1 MSNRKPSLTRRNFL
15 VGASALLALPA
26 LGAVGDIC
34 TRRQRS
40 CIIIGSGLS
49 GLAAAYRLSRAG
61 WHVTILEARDRV
73 GGRVFSRHMGSENLV
88 CEMGGEWVGNEHER
102 VHALCKSFGIGLQR
116 HQFQSERF
124 LQDGRLS
131 GPAKLEA
138 RFTPQGRA
146 AWEAFTKKFHSYT
159 EEQQKWMDKFD
170 WWTWLRNIGMPEQDI
185 RLRDL
190 SDSTDFGE
198 TIRDLGAF
206 VGANEYISTEASPT
220 DWMDMK
226 MIGGNGRLPQ
236 ELARRIGTEQIH
248 FGTPVHE
255 IKQRQGQVSVRS
267 GQQVWKA
274 DAVICTVPTRAL
286 TQIHF
291 DPPLPPAQ
299 LNAAYQLQYGRIVK
313 TSVLYDERFWKQD
326 DFSVVTD
333 TSSHYFF
340 HATQKQ
346 KGKQGILTSYA
357 TGDKA
362 DVLASQDETRRMKIV
377 AQEMAA
383 IDERAPQLARAI
395 ASMPWQRD
403 RWTQGAYAIYKPGQW
418 FTLRPIL
425 RRPHGKVLFAGE
437 HIAEWQGFMEGAV
450 ETGEAAASALLSK

>member
-1 MSNRKPSLTRRNFL
+1 MSSNRSLTRRNFL
-15 VGASALLALPA
+15 VGASTLLALPI
-26 LGAVGDIC
+26 LGAVPDIC
-34 TRRQRS
+34 ARRQRS

-49 GLAAAYRLSRAG
+49 GLGAAYHLSRAG

-73 GGRVFSRHMGSENLV
+73 GGRVFSRHMGGENLV
-88 CEMGGEWVGNEHER
+88 CEMGAEWVGNEHER
-102 VHALCKSFGIGLQR
+102 VRALCKSLGIGLQR
-116 HQFQSERF
+116 HQFQNERL
-124 LQDGRLS
+124 LQNGHVS
-131 GPAKLEA
+131 APGKLET

-146 AWEAFTKKFHSYT
+146 AWETFTKKFHSYSL
-159 EEQQKWMDKFD
+159 EQQKWMDRFD

-206 VGANEYISTEASPT
+206 VGANEYISTAASPT

-226 MIGGNGRLPQ
+226 MIGGNARLPQ
-236 ELARRIGTEQIH
+236 ELAHRIGREHIH
-248 FGTPVHE
+248 LNTPVHE
-255 IKQRQGQVSVRS
+255 IKQGRGLVSVRS
-267 GQQVWKA
+267 GEKVWKA
-274 DAVICTVPTRAL
+274 DAVICTAPTRSL

-291 DPPLPPAQ
+291 DPPLPSAQ
-299 LNAAYQLQYGRIVK
+299 FNAANQLQYGRIVK
-313 TSVLYDERFWKQD
+313 TAVLYDERFWKQD
-326 DFSVVTD
+326 DFSLVTD
-333 TSSHYFF
+333 TSSHYIF
-340 HATQKQ
+340 HATQNQ

-377 AQEMAA
+377 AQELAPV
-383 IDERAPQLARAI
+383 DERTPQLARAVTSI
-395 ASMPWQRD
+395 PWQRD

-425 RRPHGKVLFAGE
+425 SRPHGKVLFAGE
-437 HIAEWQGFMEGAV
+437 HLADWQGFMEGAA
-450 ETGEAAASALLSK
+450 ETGEAAANALLGK